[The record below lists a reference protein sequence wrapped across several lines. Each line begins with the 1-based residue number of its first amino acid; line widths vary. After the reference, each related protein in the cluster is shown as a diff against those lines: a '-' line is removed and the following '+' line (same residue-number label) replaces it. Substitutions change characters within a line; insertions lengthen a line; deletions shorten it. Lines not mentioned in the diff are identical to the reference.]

1 MLVKNQII
9 EGKCTDYTYNGLGVV
24 KYDTFCIFVK
34 DMAIDEVGEIIITAV
49 RKDFCY
55 GRLLKIIE
63 TSKKRVEPVCLIS
76 KPCGGCQIQHLCYL
90 EQLSFKQNH
99 VQNVIRKIAK
109 IDNIVK
115 DIIGSKNPYGYR
127 NKVILPVSTDKNGN
141 IIVGFYRYN
150 SNDIIPLGNCYL
162 QSEKA
167 NRVVNRL
174 KKLFEKNQLHKN
186 IRYIMLRDMDKTDEL
201 MLVLVTY
208 QKEVDLKDVVK
219 EIVRFEPTI
228 KSVIQNINGEKTNVI
243 LSDES
248 ELLYGSEYIQ
258 DELCG
263 LTFNI
268 SAHSFYQVN
277 NFQTEVLYNKVVS
290 LAKLSKEDTVLDMY
304 CGVGTIGLVLSKYC
318 KEVIGIEIV
327 EQAVIDARENAK
339 INDIENA
346 TFICGDAEK
355 VSKKL
360 LKEGKHFDCIIVDP
374 PRKGCSKQTIQ
385 TLIDLNSEK
394 IIYVS
399 CDPSTLARD
408 LALLK
413 DHYSIEV
420 IQPVDMFPQTYHVE
434 TVALLSKLQTEHHLD
449 IEIGEDEL
457 SEIDFLKEATY
468 GEIKKYVL

>member
-34 DMAIDEVGEIIITAV
+34 DMAIDEIGEIIITAV

-63 TSKKRVEPVCLIS
+63 PSKQRVEPKCPIS
-76 KPCGGCQIQHLCYL
+76 KPCGGCQIQHLSYP
-90 EQLSFKQNH
+90 EQLFFKQNH
-99 VQNVIRKIAK
+99 VQNTIGRIAK
-109 IDNIVK
+109 IDKKVNE
-115 DIIGSKNPYGYR
+115 IIGSKNPFAYR
-127 NKVILPVSTDKNGN
+127 NKVILPVSVDKDDN

-150 SNDIIPLGNCYL
+150 SNVIIPLEECFL

-174 KKLFEKNQLHKN
+174 KSLFKKHHLHSD
-186 IRYIMLRDMDKTDEL
+186 IRYIMLRDMNETDEL

-208 QKEVDLKDVVK
+208 QKEVELQAVVE

-228 KSVIQNINGEKTNVI
+228 KSVLQNINGKRTNVI
-243 LSDES
+243 LADES
-248 ELLYGSEYIQ
+248 VLLYGSEYIQ

-268 SAHSFYQVN
+268 SAHSFYQIN
-277 NFQTEVLYNKVVS
+277 NFQTEVLYNKVIS
-290 LAKLSKEDTVLDMY
+290 LANLKKEDTVLDMY
-304 CGVGTIGLVLSKYC
+304 CGVGTIGLVLSKNC

-327 EQAVIDARENAK
+327 EQAVIDARENAR
-339 INDIENA
+339 INNIENA
-346 TFICGDAEK
+346 TFICGDVEK

-360 LKEGKHFDCIIVDP
+360 LKEGKRFDCIVVDP

-408 LALLK
+408 LNLLK
-413 DHYSIEV
+413 QHYNIEV

-434 TVALLSKLQTEHHLD
+434 TVVLLSRVK
-449 IEIGEDEL
+449 
-457 SEIDFLKEATY
+457 
-468 GEIKKYVL
+468 

>member
-1 MLVKNQII
+1 MLVKNQIV

-63 TSKKRVEPVCLIS
+63 PSKKRVKPICPIS

-99 VQNVIRKIAK
+99 VQNVIKKIAK
-109 IDNIVK
+109 IDNKVN

-127 NKVILPVSTDKNGN
+127 NKVILPVSTDKKGN

-150 SNDIIPLGNCYL
+150 SNDIIPLETCYL

-167 NRVVNRL
+167 NRVVNKL
-174 KKLFEKNQLHKN
+174 KSLFEKYQLHRD

-208 QKEVDLKDVVK
+208 RKEVDLKDVVK

-248 ELLYGSEYIQ
+248 KLLYGSEYIQ

-277 NFQTEVLYNKVVS
+277 NFQTELLYNKVTS
-290 LAKLSKEDTVLDMY
+290 LANLSKEDTVLDMY

-339 INDIENA
+339 VNNIENA

-413 DHYSIEV
+413 EHYSIEV

-434 TVALLSKLQTEHHLD
+434 CVVLLSKVQN
-449 IEIGEDEL
+449 
-457 SEIDFLKEATY
+457 
-468 GEIKKYVL
+468 